1 MFKPKTSKL
10 VMALTAGAMAVG
22 VAAGPA
28 LASDSS
34 NSGATTYKGQVTS
47 AATAYYKGRVITKAG
62 VVVRSGPSQ
71 RYRVVGSYSYNSII
85 SIVCKVRG
93 QNVNG
98 NSLWYKTPKG
108 NFVSARYVANV
119 GSIPRYCR

>member
-1 MFKPKTSKL
+1 MFKSKTSKL

-34 NSGATTYKGQVTS
+34 NGAAYKGQVTS

-62 VVVRSGPSQ
+62 VLVRSGPSQ

-85 SIVCKVRG
+85 PIVCKVRG

>member
-34 NSGATTYKGQVTS
+34 NSVATYKGQVTS

-62 VVVRSGPSQ
+62 VLVRSGPSQ

-85 SIVCKVRG
+85 PIVCKVRG
-93 QNVNG
+93 QNVSG
-98 NSLWYKTPKG
+98 NILWYKTAKG
-108 NFVSARYVANV
+108 NFVSARWVSNV
-119 GSIPRYCR
+119 GAIPPYCH

>member
-1 MFKPKTSKL
+1 MFPKPKTSKL

-28 LASDSS
+28 LAGDSS
-34 NSGATTYKGQVTS
+34 IGTTYKGQATTTATS
-47 AATAYYKGRVITKAG
+47 YYKGRVTARTG
-62 VVVRSGPSQ
+62 VLVRSGPSQ

-85 SIVCKVRG
+85 PIVCKVRG
-93 QNVNG
+93 ENVLG
-98 NSLWYKTPKG
+98 NNLWYKTPKG

-119 GSIPRYCR
+119 GSIPRFC